1 MNHNRI
7 NRYQKCQL
15 IIIYIYIIQYNIYLN
30 MKAQKVLQQSP
41 TWEDSSKCWRSS
53 KSLLVSST
61 RLNGFATSASFV
73 HSNQLPLSF
82 GLLTWL
88 GGPRSQFSINSMSRK
103 ITKQNTNGRSLLS
116 NIVFDVFVLG
126 IALAQVPKQSSQT
139 FVLNLTRD
147 YQLGPWAAWNILPIS
162 FEMTVQSRKR
172 PPQVLASFSQLGV
185 SENVVDPIVPNGFAD
200 HYPY

>member
-15 IIIYIYIIQYNIYLN
+15 IIIYNIIYLN

-61 RLNGFATSASFV
+61 RLNVFATSASFV

-88 GGPRSQFSINSMSRK
+88 GGPRSQFSINFMSRK
-103 ITKQNTNGRSLLS
+103 ITKQDTNGRSLLS
-116 NIVFDVFVLG
+116 NIVFVLG
-126 IALAQVPKQSSQT
+126 TALAQVPKQSSQT
-139 FVLNLTRD
+139 FVLNLTRNH
-147 YQLGPWAAWNILPIS
+147 QFGP
-162 FEMTVQSRKR
+162 
-172 PPQVLASFSQLGV
+172 
-185 SENVVDPIVPNGFAD
+185 
-200 HYPY
+200 